1 MAKNK
6 DSHYN
11 QMIEKQDKKCYYRV
25 TKSQKSKANEQ
36 SSLKRFFS
44 TELHWRKNTS
54 RTSLRTRKVGA
65 LQALILL
72 KFKLDS
78 GIHLNQLPFQN
89 DDGNY
94 ESP

>member
-36 SSLKRFFS
+36 SSLKRFF
-44 TELHWRKNTS
+44 
-54 RTSLRTRKVGA
+54 
-65 LQALILL
+65 Q
-72 KFKLDS
+72 
-78 GIHLNQLPFQN
+78 QN
-89 DDGNY
+89 YIEARIRRGLVY
-94 ESP
+94 VQES